1 MRTACLISFD
11 KVVKSA
17 FNLSRGRC
25 FPFLLENQIVT
36 GKGLWEPEVSGRVV
50 RTAFYVTRVT
60 IWEEQFFLKEKKRF
74 FLCFFPTFCRN
85 LSKFRILFGRLG
97 KRFRDCGWNFT
108 PLVQTKILVG
118 KTFCRIS
125 HVYKL
130 LAVGLKNPEILWRK
144 FSVRLSQLHL
154 KF

>member
-1 MRTACLISFD
+1 MTRWS
-11 KVVKSA
+11 
-17 FNLSRGRC
+17 NLHSTCPEGGVSPFYGKIRLLQERVSESKKFPAELSELHSTWPESYLGR
-25 FPFLLENQIVT
+25 NN
-36 GKGLWEPEVSGRVV
+36 
-50 RTAFYVTRVT
+50 
-60 IWEEQFFLKEKKRF
+60 FFWRKKRI
-74 FLCFFPTFCRN
+74 FLCSFPTFCRN

-144 FSVRLSQLHL
+144 FSVRLSQLHPN
-154 KF
+154 F